1 MAKRR
6 PVPSILPRPSKMDIA
21 KAVEAQLIAA
31 GKQANEVLLSN
42 GILMRVMPTSQEVM
56 RRMISQRE
64 RPKPPVQMIEE
75 LGREEENED
84 DPAYQD
90 ALEQYD
96 QLLMDDTYRVLM
108 FLGTEVVSVPPG
120 WYMPEDPRWIHRL
133 AAGGIKVNEENEA
146 TRYVDWIQLYAIRT
160 VYDNSK
166 LIGALMARV
175 GALKESE
182 VMAAIER
189 FQGNPQRLSDLRGRY
204 ESLNPDGDSLPATFI
219 RAGIRAG
226 GTGGIEIQPSDVE
239 EVSEADL
246 PGED

>member
-1 MAKRR
+1 
-6 PVPSILPRPSKMDIA
+6 MDIA

-160 VYDNSK
+160 AYDNSK
-166 LIGALMARV
+166 LLGALMERV
-175 GALKESE
+175 GALRDSE
-182 VMAAIER
+182 VMRAVER
-189 FQGNPQRLSDLRGRY
+189 FQSNPKRLADLRSEY
-204 ESLNPDGDSLPATFI
+204 ERLNPDGNSLPSAFA
-219 RAGIRAG
+219 RAGIRIG
-226 GTGGIEIQPSDVE
+226 GTGGFEVQPPDVE
-239 EVSEADL
+239 DVQEAEPSGQD
-246 PGED
+246 